1 MIPPEEWRWTGRR
14 DRFAGYTHGSL
25 REPNQGEFD
34 AWVAKFDAHGRLQW
48 KRQLETVFD
57 DAAQGSDGE
66 RQRRCRH
73 VRNPPRRRR
82 RFVAKCRAVWSHLG
96 FVARCHVGRGIR
108 GREDRSR

>member
-1 MIPPEEWRWTGRR
+1 VIPPEEWRWTGRR

-25 REPNQGEFD
+25 RGPNQGEFD

-66 RQRRCRH
+66 RQRDVVIAGETAGELCGTHRGAGDALSPS
-73 VRNPPRRRR
+73 VPP
-82 RFVAKCRAVWSHLG
+82 S
-96 FVARCHVGRGIR
+96 GRTWGLSR
-108 GREDRSR
+108 GVM